1 LKSIQKIEMKRSIKI
16 ISINGMTIK
25 MHWTFLILLVWV
37 IAANAVTF
45 LTFDKLVWSL
55 AFIVL
60 VFGSILVHELVHY
73 WTAKRFKVFTNEITL
88 LPTGGLSQ
96 YEIFPK
102 NIKEELLII
111 MSGPFANLAIAGLL
125 LPFIQNHEPLWDVTN
140 NFDIIHD
147 KNLLYKL
154 HLVNLGIFVINLTPA
169 FPLDGGRIF
178 RAVLGLKMNYFKATN
193 IVILVGNI
201 IAVVILIGGIIYVNL
216 LLIIISIL
224 IFAAAQSEEYL
235 LHLRSIIKG
244 VTFGEV
250 VINDYQSLQAQST
263 VQESMSKLMCNHSKH
278 FLIIEGGKPIGT
290 IHRMRIIN
298 EASEKN
304 YGMPIKNLMKNNLA
318 YFDANDN
325 VDIGFKTLVTFPYR
339 NYPVMQKGI
348 FTGVVSLMC
357 ILEYLLLHKLA
368 PKEHESLKALIKK
381 L

>member
-1 LKSIQKIEMKRSIKI
+1 MKRSIKL
-16 ISINGMTIK
+16 ISINGLTIK
-25 MHWTFLILLVWV
+25 MHWTFLILLAWV
-37 IAANAVTF
+37 IAANAVNL
-45 LTFDKLVWSL
+45 LTFNKLIWSL

-60 VFGSILVHELVHY
+60 VFGSIIVHELAHY
-73 WTAKRFKVFTNEITL
+73 CTTKRFTIFTHEITL

-96 YEIFPK
+96 YETFPK
-102 NIKEELLII
+102 NIKEELLIS
-111 MSGPFANLAIAGLL
+111 MSGPFANLAIAALL
-125 LPFIQNHEPLWDVTN
+125 LPFIQDHEPIWNVTN
-140 NFDIIHD
+140 HFDIIHEN
-147 KNLLYKL
+147 NLLYKL
-154 HLVNLGIFVINLTPA
+154 HLVNLGIFVINLIPA

-178 RAVLGLKMNYFKATN
+178 RAILGLKMNYFKATN
-193 IVILVGNI
+193 IVILIGNI
-201 IAVVILIGGIIYVNL
+201 LAVVIFIGGIIYVNL

-224 IFAAAQSEEYL
+224 IFAAVQSEEYL
-235 LHLRSIIKG
+235 LHLRSMIKG

-263 VQESMSKLMCNHSKH
+263 VQEAMSKLMCNHSKH
-278 FLIIEGGKPIGT
+278 FMIIEGGKPIGT

-304 YGMPIKNLMKNNLA
+304 YSMPIKNLMKNNLA
-318 YFDANDN
+318 YFDANDD

>member
-125 LPFIQNHEPLWDVTN
+125 LPFIQNHEPIWDVTN

-154 HLVNLGIFVINLTPA
+154 HLVNLGIFVINLIPA

>member
-45 LTFDKLVWSL
+45 LTFDKLAWSL

-125 LPFIQNHEPLWDVTN
+125 LPFIQNHEPIWDVTN

-178 RAVLGLKMNYFKATN
+178 RALLGLKMNYFKATN

-318 YFDANDN
+318 YFDANDD